1 MTENNETLP
10 TEEFNLSLPP
20 IDDDEKIKPFVAP
33 VDADQALIDVSQ
45 GKIPA
50 IVFGVTIDF

>member
-33 VDADQALIDVSQ
+33 VDAD
-45 GKIPA
+45 
-50 IVFGVTIDF
+50 